1 MSEKNPFF
9 ISLTIPYVNGTP
21 HIGHA
26 LEAVQGDAMARYQR
40 LLGKDVFF
48 VYGSDENSLKNVQ
61 AAETAGESIDTFID
75 RHAKGFAHLKDILNL
90 SNNDFIRTT
99 ETRHMDGAKKLWAA
113 CDPEDIY
120 KKTYR
125 GLYCVGC
132 EAFYEEVDLID
143 GKCPDHLKELEEIEE
158 ENYFFRLSRY
168 QEKIEELLT
177 AGITI
182 HPNSKKNEML
192 AFVKRGLKDFSISRS
207 VARAHGW
214 GVPVP
219 GDDSQIMYVWF
230 DALSNYINALGY
242 ATDDAAF
249 HQYWLQEGNT
259 QREVVHVLG
268 KGVARFHLV
277 YWIGML
283 LSAKLP
289 LPTDEFVHGYIT
301 VDGQKMSKSIG
312 NVISPAELV
321 NEYKTDPVRHYFL
334 RAVSAYQDGDF
345 SHDRFKELYTAELV
359 NGVGNLT
366 SRVLTMLEKYNDG
379 VVPAVAENIFDTDA
393 LWERYHQKMGEYA
406 FHDVSTTVQ
415 TLVTALDGTISNEK
429 PWEKVKAGDD
439 ICVLLYQLAEGLRHI
454 GLALLP
460 LLPETGESILSR
472 LGIDPT
478 KLETLSVE
486 TAWGRLMPGQTI
498 HKGEALFPRLAS

>member
-1 MSEKNPFF
+1 MSENTPFYL
-9 ISLTIPYVNGTP
+9 SLTIPYVNGKP

-61 AAETAGESIDTFID
+61 AAEKAGEPIDTFID
-75 RHAKGFAHLKDILNL
+75 RHAQGFSNLKTILNL
-90 SNNDFIRTT
+90 SNDDFIRTT
-99 ETRHMDGAKKLWAA
+99 EERHFKGAQKLWDA

-120 KKTYR
+120 KKTYK

-132 EAFYEEVDLID
+132 ESFYEVSDLVD
-143 GKCPDHLKELEEIEE
+143 GMCPEHLRELEEVEE
-158 ENYFFRLSRY
+158 ENYFFKLSRY
-168 QEKIEELLT
+168 QKEIEQLLES
-177 AGITI
+177 GITI
-182 HPNSKKNEML
+182 HPASKKNEML

-230 DALSNYINALGY
+230 DALSNYTNALGY
-242 ATDDAAF
+242 ATDDPAYAK
-249 HQYWLQEGNT
+249 YWLQEGNDK
-259 QREVVHVLG
+259 REVVHVLG

-283 LSAKLP
+283 LSAKVP

-301 VDGQKMSKSIG
+301 VDGQKMSKSLG
-312 NVISPAELV
+312 NVISPEELV
-321 NEYKTDPVRHYFL
+321 REYNTDPVRHYFL

-366 SRVLTMLEKYNDG
+366 SRVLTMLEKYHDG
-379 VVPAVAENIFDTDA
+379 NVPAQAANIFDIDGF
-393 LWERYHQKMGEYA
+393 WKRYREKMEQYA

-415 TLVTALDGTISNEK
+415 TLVTALDTTISNEK
-429 PWEKVKAGDD
+429 PWEKVKKGED
-439 ICVLLYQLAEGLRHI
+439 ISVLLYQLAEGLRHL

-460 LLPETGESILSR
+460 LLPGTGADILER
-472 LGIDPT
+472 LGIDSD
-478 KLETLSVE
+478 TLPSLDVASE
-486 TAWGRLMPGQTI
+486 WGGLSEGQAI
-498 HKGEALFPRLAS
+498 QKGEALFPRLAS